1 MNNKKTDSILIDGIV
16 SSLIAFLIAIGICF
30 VLSLVFNLTGYK
42 EFNQI
47 MSGNLGGDKGAS
59 VNSILRITVILF
71 NFSLFNTVG
80 TVRFGILIFAFIPII
95 AFWLAN
101 RQLNKKGNLG
111 PTNISIYLISSLIF
125 ASLQFIISLITKGE
139 LVEGLPINFAT
150 LSNFIATF
158 ILTFI
163 IQLFIKLNYR
173 NTGKNAGIKAFKST
187 YRIMGIVA
195 GFIGIVAIVAGVSSQ
210 SNNIIMM
217 IIAVIAM
224 LPNVI
229 SYIFFYMIGLTMKFN
244 DVFQE
249 QLNIYINLDL
259 TFQNRMYI
267 RYIAILLFVLIIAY
281 VIYKMDKKKFIRNA
295 IIYSLTLGIFMGTL
309 GYCSSINFIEIKY
322 IGSIQFGVSSILLS
336 VFIPILVIWI
346 VILLYYLIKR
356 IKDIIRE

>member
-1 MNNKKTDSILIDGIV
+1 MNNKKSDNILIDGIV

-30 VLSLVFNLTGYK
+30 VISLVFNLIGYK
-42 EFNQI
+42 DFNQI
-47 MSGNLGGDKGAS
+47 MSGNLGADKGAT
-59 VNSILRITVILF
+59 VNSILRVTVILF

-80 TVRFGILIFAFIPII
+80 IVKFGILIFAIVPII

-101 RQLNKKGNLG
+101 RQLDKKGNLDF
-111 PTNISIYLISSLIF
+111 TNISIYLISSLIF

-139 LVEGLPINFAT
+139 LVEGLPVDFAT

-163 IQLFIKLNYR
+163 IQVFIKLNYR
-173 NTGKNAGIKAFKST
+173 NSGKNPGIKAFKST
-187 YRIMGIVA
+187 YRIMGLVG

-217 IIAVIAM
+217 IIAVIAL

-229 SYIFFYMIGLTMKFN
+229 SYAFFYMIGLTMKFN
-244 DVFQE
+244 DAFQE

-267 RYIAILLFVLIIAY
+267 RYIAILLFVLIVAY
-281 VIYKMDKKKFIRNA
+281 VIYKMDKEKLIRNA
-295 IIYSLTLGIFMGTL
+295 IIYSITLGIFLGTL
-309 GYCSSINFIEIKY
+309 GYCTIINFIEIKF
-322 IGSIQFGVSSILLS
+322 IGSIEFGVSSILLS
-336 VFIPILVIWI
+336 VFMPILVIWI
-346 VILLYYLIKR
+346 VVLIYYLIKR
-356 IKDIIRE
+356 IKDIIKE